1 MLPTVPGFGI
11 SSFSV
16 NTAPLGRFSVPS
28 SSFGMCRPGSLG
40 ANTVLPC
47 EVTTSR
53 TYIMDIGMSN
63 LTDDGSSIPIRRNLC
78 ATSLAFANPNQSV
91 LANNPASQLLKSL
104 LERDDSR
111 SVTGVVTTFTA
122 ENNLSFSMS
131 TVVSTSSSTSGSGT
145 PLWNQPAHQS
155 RGTWQ
160 LGKRAVSSSSHRSLS
175 DSISLKISQSVFPTP
190 TSSQPHSSPTSS
202 NPAPIVP
209 PTFRLTPGP
218 TSRLQQLQQHYQRQQ
233 EAQRRFEQDSLNKLG
248 VADSV

>member
-1 MLPTVPGFGI
+1 
-11 SSFSV
+11 
-16 NTAPLGRFSVPS
+16 
-28 SSFGMCRPGSLG
+28 
-40 ANTVLPC
+40 
-47 EVTTSR
+47 
-53 TYIMDIGMSN
+53 MDIGISN
-63 LTDDGSSIPIRRNLC
+63 LTDAGSSIPIRHNLC
-78 ATSLAFANPNQSV
+78 ATSLALANPNQSV

-122 ENNLSFSMS
+122 ENNLLFSMS

-202 NPAPIVP
+202 NPAPILP
-209 PTFRLTPGP
+209 PTLRLTPGP

-233 EAQRRFEQDSLNKLG
+233 EVQRRFEQDSLNKLG

>member
-1 MLPTVPGFGI
+1 MLPTAPGFSI
-11 SSFSV
+11 SPFST
-16 NTAPLGRFSVPS
+16 NTAALGRFSVSS
-28 SSFGMCRPGSLG
+28 SSFGMYRPGPLS

-53 TYIMDIGMSN
+53 TYIMDIGTSN
-63 LTDDGSSIPIRRNLC
+63 LTDDSSSIPIRRNLC
-78 ATSLAFANPNQSV
+78 ATSLALANSNQSI
-91 LANNPASQLLKSL
+91 LATNPASQLLKSL

-111 SVTGVVTTFTA
+111 SATGVVTTFAA

-131 TVVSTSSSTSGSGT
+131 TVVSSSSSTSGSGT

-160 LGKRAVSSSSHRSLS
+160 LGKRAVSSSNHRSPS
-175 DSISLKISQSVFPTP
+175 DSVSLKISQSVFPT
-190 TSSQPHSSPTSS
+190 SSNSQPHSSPNSS
-202 NPAPIVP
+202 NPPPILP
-209 PTFRLTPGP
+209 PTLRLTPGP

-233 EAQRRFEQDSLNKLG
+233 EAQRRFEQDSLSKLG